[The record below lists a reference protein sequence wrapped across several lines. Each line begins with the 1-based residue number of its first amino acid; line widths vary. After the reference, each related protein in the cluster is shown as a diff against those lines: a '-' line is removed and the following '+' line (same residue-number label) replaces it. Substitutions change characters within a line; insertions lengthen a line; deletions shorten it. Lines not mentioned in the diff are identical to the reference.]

1 MHRSGRAYR
10 VREAA
15 ANPDAPLRD
24 AMVVLV
30 YSAVDVTWRRDVAD
44 HVRAAGAMVRVAS
57 GAAERRKALADGRV
71 TQLIVDEDTA
81 SGEGRAAHEGSSWPE
96 HLPMLRR
103 LPGEAGAHTVARLL
117 EGLAPQGTMRT

>member
-1 MHRSGRAYR
+1 MPRSGRAYR

-15 ANPDAPLRD
+15 ANPDAPARESV
-24 AMVVLV
+24 VVLV
-30 YSAVDVTWRRDVAD
+30 DGADGPWRRDVAALI
-44 HVRAAGAMVRVAS
+44 RATGATVRVAS
-57 GAAERRKALADGRV
+57 RAAERRKALADDRV
-71 TQLIVDEDTA
+71 TQLIVDVDTA
-81 SGEGRAAHEGSSWPE
+81 SGAGRATPEGTPWPE